1 MEEDEE
7 AIQEREQNYMNIA
20 KLKAQYKLDFR
31 PKIDQLQ
38 DDIFREYNDMKK
50 VISQESSMVLTSR
63 ILPE

>member
-1 MEEDEE
+1 
-7 AIQEREQNYMNIA
+7 MNIA